1 LLMNK
6 IHAMKRH
13 ENPDENLF
21 KWKLI
26 LAMKKDIFM
35 KKQCKWKWKNE
46 KKCCFNFPQLEAA
59 RFS

>member
-1 LLMNK
+1 MNK

-26 LAMKKDIFM
+26 LAMRKKDIQHIFM
-35 KKQCKWKWKNE
+35 KNSVNE
-46 KKCCFNFPQLEAA
+46 IEQVNT
-59 RFS
+59 